1 MIFNNNT
8 TLHLGDSGLQKNPLN
23 FDSMINNS
31 CENIQ
36 GNINLRSWGNQKL
49 YEFFLIV
56 ANDDNSIILK
66 TVLEYVKRIDSRLYK
81 IEEDL
86 KHGNQN
92 IMQQKPLN
100 DEFVSLFPM
109 KETSEITN
117 VDLRLKNSPEFE
129 KNFVNMCLDWE
140 YLVKKKNI

>member
-1 MIFNNNT
+1 
-8 TLHLGDSGLQKNPLN
+8 
-23 FDSMINNS
+23 
-31 CENIQ
+31 
-36 GNINLRSWGNQKL
+36 
-49 YEFFLIV
+49 V

-129 KNFVNMCLDWE
+129 KNFVNMCLD
-140 YLVKKKNI
+140 